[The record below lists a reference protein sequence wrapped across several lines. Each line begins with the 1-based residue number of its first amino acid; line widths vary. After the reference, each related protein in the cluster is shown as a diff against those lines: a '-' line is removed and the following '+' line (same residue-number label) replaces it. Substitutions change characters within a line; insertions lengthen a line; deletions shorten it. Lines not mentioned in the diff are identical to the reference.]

1 MGNTQNEALH
11 KHVISLLVSNKPGV
25 LIRIA
30 LVFTRRG
37 YNIDSLVVSE
47 SNDPDFSVM
56 NITATGDAKVL
67 DHILRQLNKLID
79 VVSARDRTG
88 EDILQRELGI
98 YKIRCE
104 GTRRLEVLQLAHA
117 MDCEPIDVS
126 AESVILQA
134 HGESEKLDNITR
146 VLGSYGL
153 IEVVRTGKVL
163 MSRGSAVT
171 SL

>member
-1 MGNTQNEALH
+1 MSTANNDRTG
-11 KHVISLLVSNKPGV
+11 KHVISLLVANKPGV

-47 SNDPDFSVM
+47 STDPDFSVM
-56 NITATGDAKVL
+56 NITATGDTKAL
-67 DHILRQLNKLID
+67 GHILRQLNRLID

-88 EDILQRELGI
+88 EDILQRELSLL
-98 YKIRCE
+98 KIRCE

-117 MDCEPIDVS
+117 MGCEPIDVS
-126 AESVILQA
+126 SESVILQA
-134 HGESEKLDNITR
+134 QGESEKLDNISR
-146 VLGSYGL
+146 VMTAYGL

-163 MSRGSAVT
+163 MSRGAAVT

>member
-1 MGNTQNEALH
+1 MNPNEKIM
-11 KHVISLLVSNKPGV
+11 KHVISLLVANKPGV

-47 SNDPDFSVM
+47 STDPDFSVM
-56 NITATGDAKVL
+56 NITATGDTKAL
-67 DHILRQLNKLID
+67 GHILRQLNRLVD

-88 EDILQRELGI
+88 EDIMQRELSLL
-98 YKIRCE
+98 KIRCE
-104 GTRRLEVLQLAHA
+104 GSRRLEVLQLAHA
-117 MDCEPIDVS
+117 MGCDPIDVS

-134 HGESEKLDNITR
+134 HGESEKLDNIAR
-146 VLGSYGL
+146 VMMPYGL

-163 MSRGSAVT
+163 MSRGAAVT

>member
-1 MGNTQNEALH
+1 MSVMHNDKSH

-47 SNDPDFSVM
+47 STDPDFSVM
-56 NITATGDAKVL
+56 NITASGDQKVL
-67 DHILRQLNKLID
+67 GHILRQLNRLVD

-88 EDILQRELGI
+88 EDILQRELSLF
-98 YKIRCE
+98 KIRCE
-104 GTRRLEVLQLAHA
+104 GARRLEVLQLAHA
-117 MDCEPIDVS
+117 MECEPIDVS

-134 HGESEKLDNITR
+134 HGESEKLDNISR
-146 VLGSYGL
+146 VLSSYGL